1 MTPQER
7 AKIEADLRAYQA
19 AAARNPNDLIA
30 RHNIGVELRRLDRG
44 GEALQVIE
52 QALAAGMQAPETALM
67 RAHLLGDHGRF
78 DEAIAAYQEILLKK
92 PDLIDAH
99 ETLARLLPQVGRRG
113 EAFDAYRRA
122 LVQSP
127 GTGMLWM
134 SALSAAKDL
143 RDADQL
149 LTWTGQAEARFGN
162 DTLLTTLAALAHSWN
177 DADAVAVDLL
187 RGVLAIEPE
196 SGGAHATLAH
206 VAVRLGD
213 LKMAE
218 SAAQAATRIDPLN
231 QAAWALLTVIWRL
244 MADPREHWLADYSR
258 FVMPIDLAGVDTD
271 VLAETLRTLHL
282 TLHHPADQS
291 LRGGTQT
298 RGNLFDKADPAIV
311 ALSKSIEDAI
321 RWALSTLPPD
331 PAHPFLGRITGATR
345 FGGSWSVRL
354 AQAGFHISHIHQH
367 GWLSSAA
374 YVSLPSDV
382 DGESDAGALAFGIPD
397 AELKHDLPPR
407 RVVRPKVGQ
416 LVLFPSYMWHGTLPY
431 AADEPRLTVAF
442 DALPA

>member
-1 MTPQER
+1 MTPDER
-7 AKIEADLRAYQA
+7 AKVEAALRACETA
-19 AAARNPNDLIA
+19 LSRNPNDLIA
-30 RHNIGVELRRLDRG
+30 RHNMGVELRRLDRG
-44 GEALQVIE
+44 DEALKAIE
-52 QALAAGMQAPETALM
+52 LALAAGMKAPETALM
-67 RAHLLGDHGRF
+67 HAHLLGDHGRF
-78 DEAIAAYQEILLKK
+78 DEAVEAYQALLLKK
-92 PDLIDAH
+92 PDMIDAH
-99 ETLARLLPQVGRRG
+99 ETLSRLLPQIGRRS

-127 GTGMLWM
+127 ETGALWM

-149 LTWTGQAEARFGN
+149 SSFVSQAEARFGSEP
-162 DTLLTTLAALAHSWN
+162 LLSTLAAQAHSWRGE
-177 DADAVAVDLL
+177 DATALD
-187 RGVLAIEPE
+187 VLQRAIAIEPE
-196 SGGAHATLAH
+196 NSGGQATLAH

-213 LKMAE
+213 MAMAE
-218 SAAQAATRIDPLN
+218 TAAQNATRIDPLN
-231 QAAWALLTVIWRL
+231 QSAWSLLSVIWRL
-244 MADPREHWLADYSR
+244 MEDPREHWLADYSR
-258 FVMPIDLAGVDTD
+258 FVMPIDLAGVDMT
-271 VLAETLRTLHL
+271 VLAETLHKLHL
-282 TLHHPADQS
+282 TLYHPAEQS

-298 RGNLFDKADPAIV
+298 RGNLFDKTDPAIQE
-311 ALSKSIEDAI
+311 LSRSIQDAI
-321 RWALSTLPPD
+321 TWALSTLPPD
-331 PAHPFLGRITGATR
+331 PAHPFLGRMTRATR

-354 AQAGFHISHIHQH
+354 AQAGFHISHIHHH

-382 DGESDAGALAFGIPD
+382 DGKSDAGALAFGVPD

-431 AADEPRLTVAF
+431 AADAPRLTVAF